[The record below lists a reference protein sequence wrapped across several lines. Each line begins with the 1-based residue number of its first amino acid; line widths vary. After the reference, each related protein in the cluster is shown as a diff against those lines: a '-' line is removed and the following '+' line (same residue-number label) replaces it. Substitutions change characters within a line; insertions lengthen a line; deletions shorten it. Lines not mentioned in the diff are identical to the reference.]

1 MSKFKKLC
9 LILCAA
15 LIFLCGCANLSGKPG
30 EKRTA
35 DENDRVCVFFKK
47 YFDGGKYLTEFKSW
61 EESTGESM
69 TCTMA
74 VDGENYYF
82 QYETADGKQTFFVK
96 DGKNYGILDD
106 MKSYVVED
114 ADKNAQRQED
124 FNSKN
129 VLGKT
134 YTVCRE
140 TIGDNTYECEK
151 FVSENGEE
159 SHYCF
164 DKEGNLKY
172 IITKMGDRK
181 VYLEF
186 LSINTDVPTS
196 YFEIP
201 EGYQKIEY

>member
-1 MSKFKKLC
+1 MPKIKNF
-9 LILCAA
+9 LILALSL
-15 LIFLCGCANLSGKPG
+15 LIFVGGCANTSGKLG
-30 EKRTA
+30 EKKYA
-35 DENDRVCVFFKK
+35 DENDRVCAFFKK
-47 YFDGGKYLTEFKSW
+47 YFDGGRYLIEFKSW
-61 EESTGESM
+61 EDSTGNAM

-74 VDGENYYF
+74 VDGENYYL
-82 QYETADGKQTFFVK
+82 QYETSDGKQTFFVK
-96 DGKNYGILDD
+96 DGKNYGIFDD

-114 ADKNAQRQED
+114 ADKNGQRQED

-129 VLGKT
+129 ILGKA

-140 TIGDNTYECEK
+140 TIGDNTYECEN
-151 FVSENGEE
+151 FASQNGEE

-172 IITKMGDRK
+172 IVTKMGEKK

-186 LSINTDVPTS
+186 LSIDTNVSPA

-201 EGYQKIEY
+201 QGYERIEY